1 MSAPLITIYVRHGS
15 YRGKE
20 CPYAGDE
27 FWKRCNCRKHLR
39 WTHNG
44 KQYRQKAGTRSWTG
58 AEEVKRRLEDQL
70 AGRIPT
76 RPETTGHTLRASYD
90 AFLKGKKV
98 KGISAEAYAKY
109 EREILRLITFC
120 ERAGVFTL
128 EALTLGTLTDYKA
141 TWPDLYPSSATRALV
156 QQLIRVFLNY
166 CHGAGWITHVP
177 KLDPVKIDEPPTMP
191 LSEEEYKRLLKAVP
205 LEFPNG
211 NGARVRAII
220 QLMRWSGLAVRDA
233 SCLRSDGFRRSAK
246 KTYHVT
252 TERQKTGVHVSVPIP
267 AEAAKDI
274 LAGALKPSTGYL
286 FYAGTRSKVNFSR
299 ERSREISRVFDR
311 AGIQCEGHMVSHR
324 LRDTFAVDLLG
335 KDVRMEDVSKLL
347 GHKSISTTERHY
359 SPWVT
364 GRQTRLDSLVTASWK
379 KSPSK

>member
-1 MSAPLITIYVRHGS
+1 MSTPLITIFVRHS
-15 YRGKE
+15 ADCK
-20 CPYAGDE
+20 YAGDE
-27 FWKRCNCRKHLR
+27 FCKRCNCRKHLR
-39 WTHNG
+39 WTQNG

-70 AGRIPT
+70 AGRV
-76 RPETTGHTLRASYD
+76 TTPPDTAGHILRAAYD

-98 KGISAEAYAKY
+98 KGISAEAYSKY

-120 ERAGVFTL
+120 EGHDVFTL
-128 EALTLGTLTDYKA
+128 EAITLGLLTDYKA
-141 TWPDLYPSSATRALV
+141 TWPDLYPSSTTRALV

-191 LSEEEYKRLLKAVP
+191 LSEEEYGRLLNAVP
-205 LEFPNG
+205 LEFTNG
-211 NGARVRAII
+211 TAGRVRAII

-233 SCLRSDGFRRSAK
+233 SCLRSDGLLYSAK

-267 AEAAKDI
+267 TEAAEDI

-286 FYAGTRSKVNFSR
+286 FYTGTRSKVNFSR
-299 ERSREISRVFDR
+299 ARSREISRAFDR
-311 AGIQCEGHMVSHR
+311 AGIHCEGHMVSHR
-324 LRDTFAVDLLG
+324 LRDTFAVHLLG
-335 KDVRMEDVSKLL
+335 KGVAMEDVSKLL

-359 SPWVT
+359 AQWVK
-364 GRQTRLDSLVTASWK
+364 GRQDRLDSLVTATWEK
-379 KSPSK
+379 